1 MLASRAGASDPVAPV
16 AATAMATSSA
26 TPSPRARD
34 QMNAGCRCC
43 RWRRCSQRRPH
54 LRGSPR
60 SILALS
66 LMRRP
71 LLRHARDTPNRPTNS
86 AAKRSPVASIPSL
99 SNTAGWE
106 NASAVAGGG
115 GSGAKLLMAESS
127 CGAAGAHRLLLLLL
141 KILGA
146 NPLWEGAKAKH
157 GFSDLLL
164 GEPPF
169 QADGRRTRPACVR

>member
-106 NASAVAGGG
+106 NASAVAAAAVEVAP
-115 GSGAKLLMAESS
+115 SSSWPESS
-127 CGAAGAHRLLLLLL
+127 CGAAGAHRLLLLCS
-141 KILGA
+141 K
-146 NPLWEGAKAKH
+146 
-157 GFSDLLL
+157 S
-164 GEPPF
+164 
-169 QADGRRTRPACVR
+169 